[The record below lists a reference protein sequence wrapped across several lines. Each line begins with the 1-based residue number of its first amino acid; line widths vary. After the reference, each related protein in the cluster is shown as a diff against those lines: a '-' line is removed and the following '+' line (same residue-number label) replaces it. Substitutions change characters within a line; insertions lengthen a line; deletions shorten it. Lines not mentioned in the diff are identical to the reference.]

1 MFRPRTRVATAAASA
16 VVLAATVCTR
26 EKSPRIP
33 TLEYTVRVD
42 DLASRRLH
50 VTLRTSGITG
60 DSLLLHGV
68 PVYMDNPTAAAVDSA
83 VRDLRATNK
92 SGKRLRVAPVAT
104 DDGHPAWWITGGR
117 DPVISYTLQVDF
129 KDSAQTKRYSILIP
143 YVSPERGWLYGN
155 TTFCFPQ
162 LASDVRTTASREAR
176 ITVVFEHPDVPL
188 VALADTTDLHNV
200 YQLMSLQ
207 FGLGRFVTEAGT
219 ANGVDFEIVYRDSSE
234 FSPRERALLFER
246 TREMMEFETQYF
258 GGAPFERLA
267 FLYFRNASGGGLE
280 GSNACQI
287 YAADGLDLTDFTNPK
302 TRRFY
307 AIAVHELFHTW
318 NPVYVTAT
326 EDPWIKEGVSCYGDR
341 ILAARL
347 GYQTPEDIAESWNK
361 YYEQFDSNATMRSV
375 ALTDPQLWARE
386 YDGEEWRLITY
397 ERGMVTALLLDVHIR
412 EATDNAKSLD
422 DVLAGLYAR
431 HVHRGYDHAQLIE
444 TTEAVTGVDVS
455 DFFARYVD
463 AASAPSREEVS
474 TAFARAVE
482 LGVFD

>member
-1 MFRPRTRVATAAASA
+1 M
-16 VVLAATVCTR
+16 
-26 EKSPRIP
+26 P
-33 TLEYTVRVD
+33 TLEYVVRVD

-50 VTLRTSGITG
+50 VTLRTSGIEG
-60 DSLLLHGV
+60 DSLLLRGV
-68 PVYMDNPTAAAVDSA
+68 PIYMDNPTPAAVDSA

-92 SGKRLRVAPVAT
+92 SGKRLRVAPAST
-104 DDGHPAWWITGGR
+104 GDGHPAWWIIGET
-117 DPVISYTLQVDF
+117 DAVISYTLVIEF
-129 KDSAQTKRYSILIP
+129 EDSPQTKRYSILIP
-143 YVSPERGWLYGN
+143 YLSPDRGWLYGN

-162 LASDVRTTASREAR
+162 LASDVRATANKEAR
-176 ITVVFEHPDVPL
+176 ITVVFEHPGVPL
-188 VALADTTDLHNV
+188 VALADTTELHNV
-200 YQLMSLQ
+200 YELMSLQ

-234 FSPRERALLFER
+234 FSPRERTLLFER
-246 TREMMEFETQYF
+246 TREMMEFETRYF

-267 FLYFRNASGGGLE
+267 FLYFRNKSGGGLE

-287 YAADGLDLTDFTNPK
+287 YAAEGLDLTDFTNPK
-302 TRRFY
+302 ARRFY
-307 AIAVHELFHTW
+307 AVAVHELFHTW

-347 GYQTPEDIAESWNK
+347 GYQTSEDIAASWNK

-375 ALTDPQLWARE
+375 ALTDPQLWTRE

-412 EATDNAKSLD
+412 EATHNEKSLD

-431 HVHRGYDHAQLIE
+431 YVHRGYNHAQLIE
-444 TTEAVTGVDVS
+444 TIESVTGVDATG
-455 DFFARYVD
+455 FFARYVD
-463 AASAPSREEVS
+463 AANAPTREEVS
-474 TAFARAVE
+474 AAFDRALG

>member
-1 MFRPRTRVATAAASA
+1 MRQGRRWGAVAAFVSA
-16 VVLAATVCTR
+16 VVLSVTVCSK
-26 EKSPRIP
+26 KSPAVP
-33 TLEYTVRVD
+33 TLEYVVRVD

-50 VTLRTSGITG
+50 VTLRTSGIEG

-68 PVYMDNPTAAAVDSA
+68 PVYMDNPTPAALDSA
-83 VRDLRATNK
+83 VRDLRVTTRK
-92 SGKRLRVAPVAT
+92 GKPLRVAPAT
-104 DDGHPAWWITGGR
+104 TSDGHPAWWIIGET
-117 DPVISYTLQVDF
+117 DAVISYTLEVDF
-129 KDSAQTKRYSILIP
+129 KESPQTKRYSILMP
-143 YVSPERGWLYGN
+143 YMTPDQAWLYGN

-162 LASDVRTTASREAR
+162 FAKDVRATSTELAH
-176 ITVVFEHPDVPL
+176 ITIVFEHPDVPL
-188 VALADTTDLHNV
+188 VALTDTTELHNV
-200 YQLMSLQ
+200 YELMSLQ

-219 ANGVDFEIVYRDSSE
+219 ASGVGFEVVYRDSSE
-234 FSPRERALLFER
+234 FTGRERALLFER
-246 TREMMEFETQYF
+246 TREMMEAETRYF

-267 FLYFRNASGGGLE
+267 FLYFRSEGGGSLE

-287 YAADGLDLTDFTNPK
+287 RATGGIDVTDFTNPK

-326 EDPWIKEGVSCYGDR
+326 EDPWIKEGVSCYADR

-347 GYQTPEDIAESWNK
+347 GYQTPEDIAGSWNK

-375 ALTDPQLWARE
+375 ALTDPQLWTRE

-412 EATDNAKSLD
+412 EATDNEKSLD

-431 HVHRGYDHAQLIE
+431 YVHRGYNHAQLIE
-444 TTEAVTGVDVS
+444 TIESATGVDAT

-463 AASAPSREEVS
+463 APNAPTREEVS
-474 TAFARAVE
+474 AAFERAVE
-482 LGVFD
+482 LGVFH